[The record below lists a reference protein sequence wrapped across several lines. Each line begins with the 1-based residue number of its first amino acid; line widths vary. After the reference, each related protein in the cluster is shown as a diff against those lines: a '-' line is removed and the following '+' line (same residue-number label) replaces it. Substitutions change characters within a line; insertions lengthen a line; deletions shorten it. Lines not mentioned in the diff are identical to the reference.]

1 MSDDFAFEPRNGLPG
16 LLPQGERILWQGGP
30 NWLAL
35 ARGPLLGDWIAIYFG
50 ALVAWRVADGLSFG
64 APGSVVLAH
73 SVALALMGA
82 ACLALVGV
90 IGWAMART
98 TTYTITNRRVVLK
111 IGVALRKSVNVPFK
125 RVAAATLRA
134 AGGGRGDIIL
144 TIGGKD
150 RFAWLTLWPHVR
162 PWRLGRPEPMLRGLP
177 DAAAAAAVLGRAL
190 VIYQAEH
197 GVDAPM
203 PAAAPPR
210 PAAVTIPA
218 E

>member
-1 MSDDFAFEPRNGLPG
+1 MSDDFTFEPRNGLPAI
-16 LLPQGERILWQGGP
+16 LPRGERILWQGQPG
-30 NWLAL
+30 WLAL
-35 ARGPLLGDWIAIYFG
+35 ARGPLLGDWVAIYFG
-50 ALVAWRVADGLSFG
+50 ALVAWRVVDGVSAG
-64 APGSVVLAH
+64 APGSMVLAH

-82 ACLALVGV
+82 ICLALIGV
-90 IGWAMART
+90 LSFAIART
-98 TTYTITNRRVVLK
+98 TTYTITNRRVVMN

-134 AGGGRGDIIL
+134 VDGGRGDIIL

-150 RFAWLTLWPHVR
+150 RFAWAILWPHVR

-177 DAAAAAAVLGRAL
+177 DAVGAAAVLGRAL
-190 VIYQAEH
+190 AIYQAEH

-203 PAAAPPR
+203 PAEAAPR
-210 PAAVTIPA
+210 PDAVMTPA